1 MNMWRSALPRT
12 PFPPVPPHLD
22 LQLMVELH
30 RLKEVAGDDPFLQA
44 EERRVVIAWQEGS
57 PLLEDTTG
65 CVLSLPCIQEGS

>member
-1 MNMWRSALPRT
+1 
-12 PFPPVPPHLD
+12 
-22 LQLMVELH
+22 MVELH